1 MSFDFLCPNSLS
13 EALAHLAKKGVK
25 PLAGGTDLLPQIKE
39 GRQNPAFVLDI
50 KAIPELSVLEFHSRK
65 GLRLGAA
72 VPLTSIIEN
81 KAVKEHYPLLGQ
93 VCAIIGSLQ
102 IQNRASVGGNLCNAA
117 PSADT
122 AAALLCL
129 EARAVIAST
138 KGQRAIALDDFFL
151 GPGKTA
157 LSPQELLVEIRIPP
171 PPPRSA
177 GCYLRLTP
185 REAMDIAVVGVAS
198 FIALEPEGKRCQKAR
213 ITLAAVAPTP
223 LRARQA
229 EAMLEGKPL
238 SKSNLLEA
246 SRKAAEESQPITD
259 HRGSDAYRR
268 HLVEVLTRRTL
279 EACLES
285 LGRDVE

>member
-1 MSFDFLCPNSLS
+1 MSFDFLRPSSLT

-39 GRQNPAFVLDI
+39 GRHNPTLVMDV
-50 KAIPELSVLEFHSRK
+50 KDIPELNVLEFNARK

-81 KAVKEHYPLLGQ
+81 RAVKEHYPLLGQ
-93 VCAIIGSLQ
+93 VCALIGSPQ

-129 EARAVIAST
+129 EAKALIAGSR
-138 KGQRAIALDDFFL
+138 GQREVALEDFFL

-157 LSPQELLVEIRIPP
+157 LSPGELLVEIRISPP
-171 PPPRSA
+171 SPRSA

-185 REAMDIAVVGVAS
+185 RESMDIAVVGVAS
-198 FIALEPEGKRCQKAR
+198 FIALEPGGKRCQKAR
-213 ITLAAVAPTP
+213 IALAAVAPTP

-229 EAMLEGKPL
+229 EAMLEGKTL

-246 SRKAAEESQPITD
+246 SLKAAEESQPIAD
-259 HRGSDAYRR
+259 HRGSAEYRR